1 MVAGTVS
8 GAVGVEGADWDI
20 RFGAQLQRNHN
31 LEKKTSLAPSSSPMV
46 KQEGG
51 KVRSAYLMA
60 DLPEGASVPYMPM
73 AHSREHI
80 PPALGDVDHMNTLS
94 RELMPADTVRS
105 APYPHTDKCILSISV
120 ELGWLQAI

>member
-1 MVAGTVS
+1 MVAGTV

-20 RFGAQLQRNHN
+20 RFGAHLQRN
-31 LEKKTSLAPSSSPMV
+31 LEKKKRLAPSSVMV

-80 PPALGDVDHMNTLS
+80 PPALGDVDHMDTLS

-105 APYPHTDKCILSISV
+105 APYPHTDKCILTISV
-120 ELGWLQAI
+120 ALGWLQAI

>member
-1 MVAGTVS
+1 
-8 GAVGVEGADWDI
+8 
-20 RFGAQLQRNHN
+20 
-31 LEKKTSLAPSSSPMV
+31 MV

-80 PPALGDVDHMNTLS
+80 PPALGDVDHMDTLS
-94 RELMPADTVRS
+94 RELMPADTCLLYTSDAADDMQCV
-105 APYPHTDKCILSISV
+105 D
-120 ELGWLQAI
+120 LGGRRII

>member
-1 MVAGTVS
+1 
-8 GAVGVEGADWDI
+8 
-20 RFGAQLQRNHN
+20 
-31 LEKKTSLAPSSSPMV
+31 MV

-51 KVRSAYLMA
+51 KVRSAYMMA

-105 APYPHTDKCILSISV
+105 APTRILTSAYCPYQLNLVGYKPSDCCAH
-120 ELGWLQAI
+120 AIGQG

>member
-8 GAVGVEGADWDI
+8 GAVGVEGADWAL
-20 RFGAQLQRNHN
+20 RFGAHCSEENSSPRTK
-31 LEKKTSLAPSSSPMV
+31 LEKKNKPCPFLSAMV

-105 APYPHTDKCILSISV
+105 APYPHTDKVHIVHIS
-120 ELGWLQAI
+120 